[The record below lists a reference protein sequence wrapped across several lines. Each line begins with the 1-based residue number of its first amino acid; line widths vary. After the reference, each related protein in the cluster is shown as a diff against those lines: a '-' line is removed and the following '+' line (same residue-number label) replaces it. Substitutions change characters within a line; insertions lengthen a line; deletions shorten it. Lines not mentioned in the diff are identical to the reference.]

1 MDLEMDVMLLPPGSD
16 VSKSL
21 LLVPKVGSQIIAG
34 YVKEYNEYLMESM
47 GEPESIRLGGTKYS
61 LLKGEDLIE
70 QVKKLQDTV
79 DLIINAIRNA
89 LVSTGAPDSG
99 ATFKANMIS
108 ILATAD
114 SGNFSNL
121 LNETVKHGE

>member
-70 QVKKLQDTV
+70 QVKKLQECV
-79 DLIINAIRNA
+79 DVMVQAFNLYAPVNAVTDGTLLKTTMLTA
-89 LVSTGAPDSG
+89 LTGKTTG
-99 ATFKANMIS
+99 IFE
-108 ILATAD
+108 
-114 SGNFSNL
+114 NL